1 MPIFTMEL
9 RRRTMTKYI
18 VGTTIVCTARYDI
31 TAKDAEEAAE
41 YYADLVSAP
50 VELETKCEFVTDV
63 IEEK

>member
-1 MPIFTMEL
+1 
-9 RRRTMTKYI
+9 MTKYI

-50 VELETKCEFVTDV
+50 VELETKCEFVTNV